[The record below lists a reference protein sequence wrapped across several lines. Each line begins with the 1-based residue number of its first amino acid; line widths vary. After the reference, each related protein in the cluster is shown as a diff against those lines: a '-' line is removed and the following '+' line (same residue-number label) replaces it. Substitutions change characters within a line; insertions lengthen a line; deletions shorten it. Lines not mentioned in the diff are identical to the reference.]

1 MIRAESADRPYLTS
15 FTNGRHTAS
24 SDNTPDKGGQGA
36 GFRPHELLE
45 AALASCMNMW
55 LRMYADNHQ
64 LPLEHVNTIVELK
77 RDHPGEA
84 VFEYEIALE
93 GPLTSE
99 QKSKLLGISQTCPVR
114 KTLSGTLSFS
124 SASATVP

>member
-1 MIRAESADRPYLTS
+1 MIRAESADTPYLTS
-15 FTNGRHTAS
+15 FTNGQHIGS

-55 LRMYADNHQ
+55 LRMYANTHQ
-64 LPLEHVNTIVELK
+64 LPLEHVSATVELK

-84 VFEYEIALE
+84 VFEYEIAID

-99 QKSKLLGISQTCPVR
+99 QKSKLLGIAQTCPVR
-114 KTLSGTLSFS
+114 KTLAGTLSFS
-124 SASATVP
+124 PAVATAP